1 MSGARLT
8 DARVRARADH
18 DGVRLQVLR
27 HSFASRV
34 LALGKSLPMIGKPH
48 GHTQTQTTARHAQL
62 PNESVRASGSRIG
75 DSIGACIAPSQ
86 PA

>member
-18 DGVRLQVLR
+18 DGVRLQVLL

-34 LALGKSLPMIGKPH
+34 LALGKSLPMIG
-48 GHTQTQTTARHAQL
+48 
-62 PNESVRASGSRIG
+62 
-75 DSIGACIAPSQ
+75 
-86 PA
+86 